1 MPGCA
6 GSHPQVMYLVIFSKK
21 SVTLQV
27 GMWLCRSLSKA
38 EPDFDKLSPRGRV
51 YIAKEHNLTLVLWG
65 FVGYG
70 QPLWL
75 PHTGQAQGQPLPLVS
90 TP

>member
-1 MPGCA
+1 MGVVA
-6 GSHPQVMYLVIFSKK
+6 EKNAQMLSHRLEIS
-21 SVTLQV
+21 
-27 GMWLCRSLSKA
+27 
-38 EPDFDKLSPRGRV
+38 E
-51 YIAKEHNLTLVLWG
+51 VLWG

-75 PHTGQAQGQPLPLVS
+75 PHTGQAQGQPLHLVS

>member
-1 MPGCA
+1 MNSGN
-6 GSHPQVMYLVIFSKK
+6 GYNHL
-21 SVTLQV
+21 
-27 GMWLCRSLSKA
+27 WLTKDIAVNRYDCQS
-38 EPDFDKLSPRGRV
+38 PKLGLRD
-51 YIAKEHNLTLVLWG
+51 

-75 PHTGQAQGQPLPLVS
+75 PHTGQAQGQPVHLVS